1 MPYQSMLL
9 NDPEFMSRLNNG
21 VNNLMA
27 GLDAID
33 EAFEEPLQIQESVK
47 LEGKIVNGPSKW
59 FDLKH
64 TAEDAVIVEVEAT
77 LKHSLTSA
85 DMDLR
90 TLKRR
95 IVKFGLIEG
104 EDFVVTIGKH
114 GKKTYTFNEDQI
126 GWVNRR
132 LR

>member
-1 MPYQSMLL
+1 MLL

-114 GKKTYTFNEDQI
+114 GKKTYTFNEDMV